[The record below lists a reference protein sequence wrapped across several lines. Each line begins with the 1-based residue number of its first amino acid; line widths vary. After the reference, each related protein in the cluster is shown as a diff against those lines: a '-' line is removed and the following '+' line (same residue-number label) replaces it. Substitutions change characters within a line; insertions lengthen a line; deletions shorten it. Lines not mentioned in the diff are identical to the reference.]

1 MGMGRNVARRPVLI
15 VGSLLVLAAG
25 CAGPAERE
33 AREAIADPG
42 APGPYARQPAAE
54 APDSA
59 PLPVLGEDATL
70 QDCLDYAQQN
80 NPGLEAALNRWKAAA
95 ERIPQARS
103 LPDPSLNYELEAM
116 PDRRQHM
123 VTLNQMFPWPEK
135 LSLGAAVAREEAE
148 AARQQYEAAKVSL
161 FFRVKDAYYEY
172 YYLGRAVAVV
182 RENRDLV
189 KYLEEVARTRY
200 KAGAAGHPDV
210 IRAQVELGK
219 LDDQLRTLEDL
230 RGAAAA
236 RVNAALNRPAEAP
249 LAWPTSVPLEPV
261 EASDAE
267 VLAWLGQASPELKA
281 LDHEVARE
289 QEAVAL
295 ARKDYLPDFMVGAGY
310 MREQMSGGGEDGV
323 TVMTGI
329 TLPIWREKYAASVRE
344 ARARHEAALR
354 ARTDRA
360 NTLGAEVKMTLYR
373 FRDAE
378 RKINLYRDTLL
389 PKAREALKA
398 TEASFRVGQ
407 AAFTDLID
415 AQRIFLEFQ
424 LAGERALAD
433 HAQRRAELEML
444 VGRALLP
451 RAAAESVAG
460 PEGPQTKNENQEGE
474 K

>member
-1 MGMGRNVARRPVLI
+1 MGVGRNVTRRPVLI

-42 APGPYARQPAAE
+42 APGPYARRPAE
-54 APDSA
+54 APQSGA
-59 PLPVLGEDATL
+59 PPALPEDATL

-95 ERIPQARS
+95 ERVPQART

-135 LSLGAAVAREEAE
+135 LSLRAAVAREEAE

-219 LDDQLRTLEDL
+219 LDDELRTLVDS
-230 RGAAAA
+230 RSAAAA
-236 RVNAALNRPAEAP
+236 RLNAVLNRPAEAP
-249 LAWPTSVPLEPV
+249 LPWPRALAEEPV
-261 EASDAE
+261 EVSDGRLLE
-267 VLAWLGQASPELKA
+267 ILRESNPELKA
-281 LDHEVARE
+281 LDSQVARE
-289 QEAVAL
+289 ERMIRL
-295 ARKDYLPDFMVGAGY
+295 AEKDYYPDLMLGAGY
-310 MREQMSGGGEDGV
+310 MREQMSGGGADGV
-323 TVMTGI
+323 MAMVGA
-329 TLPIWREKYAASVRE
+329 TLPIWREKYAAGVRE
-344 ARARHEAALR
+344 AEDRHQAALQ

-444 VGRALLP
+444 VGRALP
-451 RAAAESVAG
+451 RAAAEPVAG
-460 PEGPQTKNENQEGE
+460 PEDPQTRNENQEGE
-474 K
+474 KR

>member
-1 MGMGRNVARRPVLI
+1 MGRNVARRPVLI

-33 AREAIADPG
+33 AREAITDSG
-42 APGPYARQPAAE
+42 APGPYASRPAAE
-54 APDSA
+54 APQSGA
-59 PLPVLGEDATL
+59 PPALPEDATL

-95 ERIPQARS
+95 ERVPQART

-135 LSLGAAVAREEAE
+135 LSLRAAVAREEAE

-230 RGAAAA
+230 RGATAA

-249 LAWPTSVPLEPV
+249 LAWPTSAPLEPV

-267 VLAWLGQASPELKA
+267 VLAWLGQASPELKS

-295 ARKDYLPDFMVGAGY
+295 ARKDYLPDFMVGVGY
-310 MREQMSGGGEDGV
+310 MQAWMSGEGGDDGV

-329 TLPIWREKYAASVRE
+329 TLPIWREKYAAGVRE
-344 ARARHEAALR
+344 AQDRHQAALQT
-354 ARTDRA
+354 RTDRE

-444 VGRALLP
+444 VGRTLP
-451 RAAAESVAG
+451 RAAAEPVAG
-460 PEGPQTKNENQEGE
+460 LEGPQTKNENQEGG
-474 K
+474 KP